1 MRCYLVSTFFP
12 FLSERSIQI
21 KLESMDKHILKKGLK
36 KGTAAYQQIRLKLK
50 LYLVVLQVM
59 GGLDKIVLLVTYLL
73 LENI

>member
-1 MRCYLVSTFFP
+1 
-12 FLSERSIQI
+12 
-21 KLESMDKHILKKGLK
+21 MDKHILKKGLK